1 MGGLSGLHFSKAMD
15 RLLSMQV
22 FERVVSEGGFAAA
35 ARALDMS
42 PAVVS
47 RLVSNLEEHLD
58 TRLIQRTTRK
68 FALTESGNVYLQKLK
83 VILQEVSDAAVA
95 AQNSSGVLTG
105 TLHILATP
113 LLASFFLAPLA
124 ASWCIQYPQVTLEVS
139 VDPFSYM
146 RVEEFDL
153 TLMLVEADFDADI
166 VARVLGRSKRL
177 LCAAPR
183 YLSMAGTP
191 GHPRELR
198 DHADLRFSWQL
209 APGHTNGHGIR
220 FSPMAEKTDSVVVE
234 MKAVLQSVSMDVLLR
249 ATLSGAGLSTLPEFL
264 VRPYLQ
270 EGSLVHV
277 LPQWTV
283 DGLIIYAAL
292 PTRKF
297 VPARVRAMFE
307 FVTQEAME
315 AFPTTR
321 H

>member
-1 MGGLSGLHFSKAMD
+1 MTFYSPRLKCLLIMLPLQGYYSQYTVAIFNDFGVLAECILTAQNKKNRSKSTHKNSPHSGCGSMGRLGVLHLSKAKD

-47 RLVSNLEEHLD
+47 RLVGDLEEHLD

-124 ASWCIQYPQVTLEVS
+124 ATWCIKYPQVTLEVS

-177 LCAAPR
+177 CAP
-183 YLSMAGTP
+183 LPITSLWQVPQGT
-191 GHPRELR
+191 
-198 DHADLRFSWQL
+198 Q
-209 APGHTNGHGIR
+209 
-220 FSPMAEKTDSVVVE
+220 
-234 MKAVLQSVSMDVLLR
+234 
-249 ATLSGAGLSTLPEFL
+249 
-264 VRPYLQ
+264 
-270 EGSLVHV
+270 GSLETMPTCGFHGSWHLGTQMGTASV
-277 LPQWTV
+277 LAQWQKKPIQ
-283 DGLIIYAAL
+283 LSW
-292 PTRKF
+292 K
-297 VPARVRAMFE
+297 
-307 FVTQEAME
+307 
-315 AFPTTR
+315 
-321 H
+321 

>member
-1 MGGLSGLHFSKAMD
+1 MD

-47 RLVSNLEEHLD
+47 RLVGDLEDHLD

-83 VILQEVSDAAVA
+83 GILQEVSDAAVA
-95 AQNSSGVLTG
+95 AQNCSGVMTG
-105 TLHILATP
+105 SLHILATP
-113 LLASFFLAPLA
+113 LLASLFLAPLV
-124 ASWCIQYPQVTLEVS
+124 ASWRTHYPQVTLDVS
-139 VDPFSYM
+139 VDPFPYT

-153 TLMLVEADFDADI
+153 TLMLVEENFNADI
-166 VARVLGRSKRL
+166 VARVLGRSERL
-177 LCAAPR
+177 LCAAPS
-183 YLSMAGTP
+183 YLLMAGTP
-191 GHPRELR
+191 QHPSDLR
-198 DHADLRFSWQL
+198 HHVDLRFSWHL
-209 APGHTNGHGIR
+209 APGHTNGHSIR
-220 FSPMAEKTDSVVVE
+220 FSPLTENIDPVIVE
-234 MKAVLQSVSMDVLLR
+234 MNAVLHSISMDVLLR
-249 ATLSGAGLSTLPEFL
+249 ATLSGAGLSLLAEYL
-264 VRPYLQ
+264 VRPYLR

-297 VPARVRAMFE
+297 VPTRVIAMLE
-307 FVTQEAME
+307 FITQAAME

>member
-1 MGGLSGLHFSKAMD
+1 MD

-22 FERVVSEGGFAAA
+22 FEKVVSEGGFAAA
-35 ARALDMS
+35 ARSLDLS

-47 RLVSNLEEHLD
+47 RLVGDLEEHLD

-83 VILQEVSDAAVA
+83 GILQEISDATVA

-113 LLASFFLAPLA
+113 LLASLFLAPLA
-124 ASWCIQYPQVTLEVS
+124 AAWRTQYPRVTLDVS
-139 VDPFSYM
+139 VDPFPYL
-146 RVEEFDL
+146 RIEEFDL
-153 TLMLVEADFDADI
+153 TLMLVEDNFDADI
-166 VARVLGRSKRL
+166 VARVLGRSERL
-177 LCAAPR
+177 LCAAPS
-183 YLSMAGTP
+183 YLCMAGIP
-191 GHPRELR
+191 KHPSELQN
-198 DHADLRFSWQL
+198 HADLRFSWQL

-220 FSPMAEKTDSVVVE
+220 FSSMAENTDPVVVE
-234 MKAVLQSVSMDVLLR
+234 MKAVLQSVSQDVLLQ
-249 ATLSGAGLSTLPEFL
+249 ATLSGAGLSLLAEYL

-270 EGSLVHV
+270 EGRLVHV

-283 DGLIIYAAL
+283 DGLTIYAAL

-297 VPARVRAMFE
+297 VPARVLAMFE
-307 FVTQEAME
+307 FVTRAALE
-315 AFPTTR
+315 AFPATR